1 MRHIYMHV
9 AGSES
14 EAYRVFFSLVP
25 LASGEAKLI
34 DRGPAF
40 SIKDSPVPLLS
51 LKLQQELDH

>member
-1 MRHIYMHV
+1 MHV